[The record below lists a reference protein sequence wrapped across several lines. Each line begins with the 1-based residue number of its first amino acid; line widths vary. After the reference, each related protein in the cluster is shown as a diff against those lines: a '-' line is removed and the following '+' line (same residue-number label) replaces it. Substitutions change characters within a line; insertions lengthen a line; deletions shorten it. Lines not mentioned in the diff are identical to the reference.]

1 MTASQ
6 GRPPA
11 PTVQKTIRHPA
22 AVDVRTWKRK
32 ETDKTSTEG
41 SLVSSR
47 GYLSSSCFP
56 PTPPLLCFHFSTIA
70 PLCWGRVVLA
80 RILFRMPNACLGSM
94 GSGFHT
100 QLRRACSASLH
111 EYNESLSDRPRI
123 VDSQRIMTVVNQTFQ
138 GKKNQT
144 LFATPFD
151 MSRGLCL
158 SRFD

>member
-22 AVDVRTWKRK
+22 AAVSVDVRTWKRNGQ
-32 ETDKTSTEG
+32 DKYGRLSCLESWLFVVKLFPSYSPFVMLSFLNNRSIVLRACRTSED
-41 SLVSSR
+41 
-47 GYLSSSCFP
+47 
-56 PTPPLLCFHFSTIA
+56 PL
-70 PLCWGRVVLA
+70 
-80 RILFRMPNACLGSM
+80 LFRMPNACLASM

-138 GKKNQT
+138 EKEKPN
-144 LFATPFD
+144 P
-151 MSRGLCL
+151 LCDPL
-158 SRFD
+158 WYV

>member
-1 MTASQ
+1 MYALE
-6 GRPPA
+6 
-11 PTVQKTIRHPA
+11 
-22 AVDVRTWKRK
+22 K

-41 SLVSSR
+41 SCLESWLFVVKLFPFYSPFVM
-47 GYLSSSCFP
+47 LSFLNNRSIVLRACRTSED
-56 PTPPLLCFHFSTIA
+56 PL
-70 PLCWGRVVLA
+70 
-80 RILFRMPNACLGSM
+80 LFRMPNACLGSM

-144 LFATPFD
+144 LFGTPFD